1 MPPPRL
7 APPRD
12 LTIPEPGSTTAR
24 DVLSRSIR
32 RLLAELPQAGR
43 GQAASLSPPA
53 RADLAAFQRVV
64 RSALASAPGAVA
76 SALRRPT
83 AGALLRC
90 LRPGRLPPGRAEPV
104 LAELMALLYLELAM
118 EGALPEPVEVRR
130 PPARITSLL
139 AQAAVDV
146 PEGVMALAFE
156 NGSLAVRTPG
166 GRRAVTLEGWA
177 EGGAAA
183 MDEDDGAGLR
193 ITRPYRPID
202 DGLVLA
208 LRDNNPVAMEEA
220 HPDKGGNAIDLG
232 GRAPDAWADA
242 LRTALDPI
250 ARHLPDLRREMDLF
264 LHQIVPVGFDAV
276 RHLSASYQEAIGTV
290 YLSLHPSVMTLAEAL
305 IHEFSHNKINA
316 LFELDDVLEN
326 AFSPLYSSPVRPD
339 PRPLH
344 GVLLAVHAFLP
355 VARLYERM
363 IEAGDP
369 LAQGAAFSARFAE
382 IRAINREGAEV
393 LLRHGRPTPVGQGI
407 MEEIA
412 RWIERY
418 SGGGLR

>member
-1 MPPPRL
+1 
-7 APPRD
+7 
-12 LTIPEPGSTTAR
+12 
-24 DVLSRSIR
+24 
-32 RLLAELPQAGR
+32 
-43 GQAASLSPPA
+43 
-53 RADLAAFQRVV
+53 
-64 RSALASAPGAVA
+64 
-76 SALRRPT
+76 
-83 AGALLRC
+83 
-90 LRPGRLPPGRAEPV
+90 
-104 LAELMALLYLELAM
+104 
-118 EGALPEPVEVRR
+118 
-130 PPARITSLL
+130 
-139 AQAAVDV
+139 
-146 PEGVMALAFE
+146 
-156 NGSLAVRTPG
+156 
-166 GRRAVTLEGWA
+166 
-177 EGGAAA
+177 
-183 MDEDDGAGLR
+183 
-193 ITRPYRPID
+193 
-202 DGLVLA
+202 
-208 LRDNNPVAMEEA
+208 MEEA

-326 AFSPLYSSPVRPD
+326 AYSPLYSSPVRPD